1 MLRLKKYYKPYMKF
15 ILPAILFVLVVAWS
29 DLQLPD
35 YLSNIVNVGIQQ
47 KGVESG
53 APVVL
58 SESTYQRIGE
68 LYPDA
73 QAQLQQYY
81 ELVSPGSPQSVTL
94 ATDFPKAAEEAV
106 YALKPL
112 DDAQKLVV
120 EDLISK
126 PMVFIQSVHMI
137 QQDPERAK
145 LLLGENFPLDP
156 KLLSSGQ
163 DLLSLLSMMP
173 QAQRALLLDKVNQH
187 LTSLEGTILHQLTV
201 TAITSEYEALNA
213 DTGHFQTNYILRVG
227 AQMLA
232 VSLLGLVASI
242 VVSYLA
248 SISAANIARDLRSD
262 IFRKVTDFT
271 NAEFESFSTASLI
284 TRTTNDVDQVR
295 MAAFMLIR
303 MGVQAPLIGG
313 LGIVRALEKSPGMW
327 WTIALIVGVLMSVII
342 GLFMIVVPRFQR
354 IQTFI
359 DRLNLVMRENL
370 SGIMVVRAFNK
381 QRYEEQRFDVANK
394 DLTGNLLFIGRAL
407 SFLFPIM
414 NLIMMAGQVF
424 IIWIGAGIVA
434 QSKMQVGDLIAFMQ
448 YAMQIMFSF
457 MNLSMLFVFIPRA
470 GVSANRIA
478 DVLEKPVSIKDPA
491 VPVQFEQPVKGV
503 VEFHDVDFRYPDA
516 EEDMLHDVSFKAEPG
531 KVTAIIGST
540 GSGKSTLINLLPRF
554 FDVSKGKITIDNV
567 DIRDVPQAVLR
578 DQIGYAPQ
586 RGLLFSGTVATN
598 LLVAKPDATEE
609 EMRDAVTVAQAADFV
624 LESEE
629 GLNMPIAQG
638 GDNVSGGQRQRLSIA
653 RAIIKPRPVY
663 IFDDSFSALDFK
675 TDSALRRAL
684 RPRVADSTVLIIT
697 QRISTAKNS
706 DQIVVLD
713 NGRVVG
719 KGNHHDLMTSCETY
733 QEIASSQLSAE
744 ELA

>member
-15 ILPAILFVLVVAWS
+15 ILPAIFFVLVVAWS

-81 ELVSPGSPQSVTL
+81 ELVTPGSPQSVTL

-126 PMVFIQSVHMI
+126 PMVFIQSVHLI

>member
-1 MLRLKKYYKPYMKF
+1 M
-15 ILPAILFVLVVAWS
+15 
-29 DLQLPD
+29 
-35 YLSNIVNVGIQQ
+35 
-47 KGVESG
+47 
-53 APVVL
+53 
-58 SESTYQRIGE
+58 
-68 LYPDA
+68 
-73 QAQLQQYY
+73 
-81 ELVSPGSPQSVTL
+81 
-94 ATDFPKAAEEAV
+94 
-106 YALKPL
+106 
-112 DDAQKLVV
+112 V

-126 PMVFIQSVHMI
+126 PMVFIQSVRLI
-137 QQDPERAK
+137 QQDPERARQM
-145 LLLGENFPLDP
+145 LGENFPLDP
-156 KLLSSGQ
+156 NMISSGQ

-173 QAQRALLLDKVNQH
+173 QAQRAQVLENVNQH
-187 LTSLEGTILHQLTV
+187 LSSLEGTILHQITI
-201 TAITSEYEALNA
+201 TAINSEYSALGA
-213 DTGHFQTNYILRVG
+213 DTGRFQTNYILRIG

-232 VSLLGLVASI
+232 VSLLGLVASL

-248 SISAANIARDLRSD
+248 SLTAANIAKDLRSD
-262 IFRKVTDFT
+262 VFRKVTDFT

-295 MAAFMLIR
+295 MASFMLIR

-342 GLFMIVVPRFQR
+342 GLFMIVVPRFKR

-394 DLTGNLLFIGRAL
+394 DLTSNMLFIGRAM
-407 SFLFPIM
+407 SFMFPIM
-414 NLIMMAGQVF
+414 NLVMMAGQVF
-424 IIWIGAGIVA
+424 IIWVGAGIVA
-434 QSKMQVGDLIAFMQ
+434 QSNMQVGNLIAFMQ

-470 GVSANRIA
+470 GVSAGRIA
-478 DVLEKPVSIKDPA
+478 DVLEKPVSIVDPA
-491 VPVQFEQPVKGV
+491 QPVSFKQPVRGV
-503 VEFHDVDFRYPDA
+503 LEFHDVDFRYPDA
-516 EEDMLHDVSFKAEPG
+516 EEDILHDVSFKAEPG
-531 KVTAIIGST
+531 KVTSIIGST
-540 GSGKSTLINLLPRF
+540 GSGKSTMINLLPRF
-554 FDVSKGKITIDNV
+554 FDVNKGKITIDDI
-567 DIRDVPQAVLR
+567 DIRDVPQANLR

-598 LLVAKPDATEE
+598 LQVAKPDATEE
-609 EMRDAVTVAQAADFV
+609 EMREAVTIAQAADFV
-624 LESEE
+624 LNGED
-629 GLNMPIAQG
+629 GLNLPISQG

-653 RAIIKPRPVY
+653 RAIIKPRPIY

-684 RPRVADSTVLIIT
+684 RPHIANSTVLIIT
-697 QRISTAKNS
+697 QRVSTAKNS
-706 DQIVVLD
+706 DQIIVLD

-719 KGNHHDLMTSCETY
+719 KGNHQDLMTCCETY

>member
-126 PMVFIQSVHMI
+126 PMAFIQSVHMI

-173 QAQRALLLDKVNQH
+173 QAQRAQLLDKVNQH

-262 IFRKVTDFT
+262 IFRKVTDFS

-394 DLTGNLLFIGRAL
+394 DLTGNQLFIGRAL

-719 KGNHHDLMTSCETY
+719 KGNHHDLMTSCGTY

>member
-1 MLRLKKYYKPYMKF
+1 MLRLKKYYRPYIKL
-15 ILPAILFVLVVAWS
+15 ILPAILFVLIVAWS

-35 YLSNIVNVGIQQ
+35 YLSDIVNIGIQQ

-53 APVVL
+53 APAVL
-58 SESTYQRIGE
+58 STDTFQRIGE
-68 LYPDA
+68 LYPDEGSK
-73 QAQLQQYY
+73 LQQYY
-81 ELVSPGSPQSVTL
+81 ELISPGSAQSETL
-94 ATDFPKAAEEAV
+94 AADFPKAAEEAV
-106 YALKPL
+106 FALKPL
-112 DDAQKLVV
+112 DEEQKLVV

-126 PMVFIQSVHMI
+126 PMVFIQSVRMI
-137 QQDPERAK
+137 QQDPERATQM
-145 LLLGENFPLDP
+145 LGENFPLDP
-156 KLLSSGQ
+156 NMIGSGQ

-173 QAQRALLLDKVNQH
+173 QAQRAQMLDQVNQH
-187 LTSLEGTILHQLTV
+187 LSSLEGTILHQITI
-201 TAITSEYEALNA
+201 TAINSEYSALGA
-213 DTGHFQTNYILRVG
+213 DTGRFQTNYILRIG

-232 VSLLGLVASI
+232 VSLLSLVASL

-248 SISAANIARDLRSD
+248 SISAANVARDLRSD
-262 IFRKVTDFT
+262 VFRKVTDFT

-295 MAAFMLIR
+295 MASFMLIR
-303 MGVQAPLIGG
+303 MGVQAPLIGV

-327 WTIALIVGVLMSVII
+327 WTIALIVATLMTVIVT
-342 GLFMIVVPRFQR
+342 LFTIVVPRFKR

-359 DRLNLVMRENL
+359 DKLNLVMRENL

-381 QRYEEQRFDVANK
+381 QRYEEDRFDVANK
-394 DLTGNLLFIGRAL
+394 DLTSNMLFIGRAM
-407 SFLFPIM
+407 SFMFPIM
-414 NLIMMAGQVF
+414 NLVMMAGQVF
-424 IIWIGAGIVA
+424 IIWVGAGIVA
-434 QSKMQVGDLIAFMQ
+434 QSNMQVGNLIAFMQ

-478 DVLEKPVSIKDPA
+478 DVLEKPVSITDPA
-491 VPVQFEQPVKGV
+491 EPVAFEQPVRGV

-516 EEDMLHDVSFKAEPG
+516 EEDILHDVSFTAEPG

-554 FDVSKGKITIDNV
+554 FDVTKGKITIDDI
-567 DIRDVPQAVLR
+567 DIRDVPQATLR
-578 DQIGYAPQ
+578 EQIGYAPQ
-586 RGLLFSGTVATN
+586 KGLLFSGTVATN
-598 LLVAKPDATEE
+598 LQVAKPDATEE
-609 EMRDAVTVAQAADFV
+609 EMREAVTIAQAADFV
-624 LESEE
+624 LDGED

-653 RAIIKPRPVY
+653 RAIIKPRPIY

-684 RPRVADSTVLIIT
+684 KPCVAESTVLIIT
-697 QRISTAKNS
+697 QRVSTAKNS
-706 DQIVVLD
+706 DQVIVLD
-713 NGRVVG
+713 NGRAVG
-719 KGNHHDLMTSCETY
+719 KGSHQYLMTNCPTY

>member
-81 ELVSPGSPQSVTL
+81 ELVTPGSPQSVTL

>member
-15 ILPAILFVLVVAWS
+15 ILPAIFFVLVVAWS

-81 ELVSPGSPQSVTL
+81 ELVTPGSPQSVTL

-173 QAQRALLLDKVNQH
+173 QAQRAQLLDKVNQH

-713 NGRVVG
+713 KGRVVG
-719 KGNHHDLMTSCETY
+719 KGTHRDLMTSCETY

>member
-15 ILPAILFVLVVAWS
+15 ILPAIFFVLVVAWS

-173 QAQRALLLDKVNQH
+173 QAQRAQLLDKVNQH

-262 IFRKVTDFT
+262 IFRKVTDFS

>member
-81 ELVSPGSPQSVTL
+81 ELVTPGSPQSVTL

-598 LLVAKPDATEE
+598 LLVAKPDATED

>member
-1 MLRLKKYYKPYMKF
+1 MLRLKRYYKPYIKF

-35 YLSNIVNVGIQQ
+35 YLSDIVNIGIQQ
-47 KGVESG
+47 QGVESG

-58 SESTYQRIGE
+58 SESTFQNIAE
-68 LYPDA
+68 LYPDE

-81 ELVSPGSPQSVTL
+81 ELVAPGSPTSETL
-94 ATDFPKAAEEAV
+94 AADFPKAAEEAV

-112 DDAQKLVV
+112 DEEQKLVV

-126 PMVFIQSVHMI
+126 PMVFIQSVRLI
-137 QQDPERAK
+137 QQDPERARQM
-145 LLLGENFPLDP
+145 LGENFPLDP
-156 KLLSSGQ
+156 NMISSGL

-173 QAQRALLLDKVNQH
+173 QAQRVQLLENVNQH
-187 LTSLEGTILHQLTV
+187 LSSLEGTILHQISI
-201 TAITSEYEALNA
+201 TAINSEYSALGA
-213 DTGHFQTNYILRVG
+213 DTGRFQTNYILRIG

-232 VSLLGLVASI
+232 VSLLGLVASL

-248 SISAANIARDLRSD
+248 SISAANVARDLRSD
-262 IFRKVTDFT
+262 VFRKVTDFT

-295 MAAFMLIR
+295 MASFMLIR

-342 GLFMIVVPRFQR
+342 GLFVIVVPRFKR

-394 DLTGNLLFIGRAL
+394 DLTSNMLFIGRAM
-407 SFLFPIM
+407 SFMFPIM
-414 NLIMMAGQVF
+414 NLVMMAGQVF
-424 IIWIGAGIVA
+424 IIWVGAGIVA
-434 QSKMQVGDLIAFMQ
+434 QSNMQVGNLIAFMQ

-470 GVSANRIA
+470 GVSAGRIA
-478 DVLEKPVSIKDPA
+478 DVLEKPVSIADPA
-491 VPVQFEQPVKGV
+491 QPVAFEQPVRGV
-503 VEFHDVDFRYPDA
+503 LEFHDVDFRYPDA
-516 EEDMLHDVSFKAEPG
+516 QEDMLHDVSFKAEPG
-531 KVTAIIGST
+531 KVTSIIGST
-540 GSGKSTLINLLPRF
+540 GSGKSTMINLLPRF
-554 FDVSKGKITIDNV
+554 FDVSKGKITIDNI
-567 DIRDVPQAVLR
+567 DIRDVPQATLR

-598 LLVAKPDATEE
+598 LQVAKPDATEE
-609 EMRDAVTVAQAADFV
+609 EMREAVTIAQAADFV
-624 LESEE
+624 LNGED
-629 GLNMPIAQG
+629 GLNMPISQG

-653 RAIIKPRPVY
+653 RAIIKPRPIY

-675 TDSALRRAL
+675 TDSELRRAL
-684 RPRVADSTVLIIT
+684 RPHIANSTVLIIT
-697 QRISTAKNS
+697 QRVSTAKNS
-706 DQIVVLD
+706 DQIIVLD

-719 KGNHHDLMTSCETY
+719 KGNHQDLMTSCETY

>member
-1 MLRLKKYYKPYMKF
+1 MLRLKKYYKPYIKF

-35 YLSNIVNVGIQQ
+35 YLSDIVNIGIQQ

-58 SESTYQRIGE
+58 SESTFERIGE
-68 LYPDA
+68 LYPDE
-73 QAQLQQYY
+73 QAELQQYY
-81 ELVSPGSPQSVTL
+81 ELVSPGSPQSESL
-94 ATDFPKAAEEAV
+94 AADFPKAAEETV

-112 DDAQKLVV
+112 DEEQKLVV

-126 PMVFIQSVHMI
+126 PMVFIQSIRML
-137 QQDPERAK
+137 QEDPERAAQ
-145 LLLGENFPLDP
+145 LLGENFPLDP
-156 KLLSSGQ
+156 NMISSGQ
-163 DLLSLLSMMP
+163 DLLSLLSLMP
-173 QAQRALLLDKVNQH
+173 QAQRAQLLENVNQH
-187 LTSLEGTILHQLTV
+187 LSSLEGTILHQITV
-201 TAITSEYEALNA
+201 SAITNEYSALNA
-213 DTGHFQTNYILRVG
+213 DIGHFQTNYILRIG
-227 AQMLA
+227 AQMLV
-232 VSLLGLVASI
+232 VSLLSLVASL

-248 SISAANIARDLRSD
+248 SISSANVARDLRSD

-295 MAAFMLIR
+295 MASFMLIR

-327 WTIALIVGVLMSVII
+327 WTIALIVGVLMAVII
-342 GLFMIVVPRFQR
+342 GLFMIVVPRFKR

-359 DRLNLVMRENL
+359 DKLNLVMRENL
-370 SGIMVVRAFNK
+370 SGLMVVRAFNK
-381 QRYEEQRFDVANK
+381 QQYEEQRFDVANK
-394 DLTGNLLFIGRAL
+394 DLTSNMLFIGRAM
-407 SFLFPIM
+407 SFMFPIM
-414 NLIMMAGQVF
+414 NLTMMAGQVF

-478 DVLEKPVSIKDPA
+478 DVLEKPVSINDPA
-491 VPVQFEQPVKGV
+491 QPVAFEQPVKGT

-531 KVTAIIGST
+531 QVTAIIGST
-540 GSGKSTLINLLPRF
+540 GCGKSTLINLLPRF
-554 FDVSKGKITIDNV
+554 FDVTKGKITIDDI
-567 DIRDVPQAVLR
+567 DIRDVPQATLR
-578 DQIGYAPQ
+578 DQIGFAPQ

-598 LLVAKPDATEE
+598 LQVAKPDATEE
-609 EMRDAVTVAQAADFV
+609 EMREAVTIAQAADFV
-624 LESEE
+624 LDTEV

-638 GDNVSGGQRQRLSIA
+638 GDNVSGGQRQRISIA
-653 RAIIKPRPVY
+653 RAIIKPRPIY

-684 RPRVADSTVLIIT
+684 RPRVANSTVLIIT

-706 DQIVVLD
+706 DQIIVLD

-719 KGNHHDLMTSCETY
+719 KGNHQELMTSCETY
-733 QEIASSQLSAE
+733 QEIASSQLSVE

>member
-1 MLRLKKYYKPYMKF
+1 MLRLKKYYKPYIKL
-15 ILPAILFVLVVAWS
+15 ILPAILFVLIVAWS

-35 YLSNIVNVGIQQ
+35 YLSDIVNIGIQQ
-47 KGVESG
+47 QGVESG
-53 APVVL
+53 APLVL
-58 SESTYQRIGE
+58 SESTFQRIGE
-68 LYPDA
+68 LYPDE

-81 ELVSPGSPQSVTL
+81 ELVSPGSTQSESL
-94 ATDFPKAAEEAV
+94 AADFPKAATEVV

-112 DDAQKLVV
+112 DEAQKLVV
-120 EDLISK
+120 EDVISK
-126 PMVFIQSVHMI
+126 PMVFIQSVNLL

-145 LLLGENFPLDP
+145 QLLGDNFPLDP
-156 KLLSSGQ
+156 ALLSSGQ

-173 QAQRALLLDKVNQH
+173 QAQRAQILDKVNEH
-187 LTSLEGTILHQLTV
+187 FTSLEGTILHQLTISS
-201 TAITSEYEALNA
+201 ITSEYSALGA
-213 DTGHFQTNYILRVG
+213 DTGRLQTNYILRVG

-232 VSLLGLVASI
+232 VSLLGLVASLA
-242 VVSYLA
+242 VSYL
-248 SISAANIARDLRSD
+248 SSLIAANVARDLRSD
-262 IFRKVTDFT
+262 VFRKVTDFT

-295 MAAFMLIR
+295 MASFMLIR

-327 WTIALIVGVLMSVII
+327 WTIALVVGTLMSVII
-342 GLFMIVVPRFQR
+342 GLFIVVVPRFKR
-354 IQTFI
+354 IQGFI

-394 DLTGNLLFIGRAL
+394 DLTSNMLFIGRAM
-407 SFLFPIM
+407 SFMFPVM
-414 NLIMMAGQVF
+414 NLIMMAGQAFV
-424 IIWIGAGIVA
+424 IWIGAGIVA
-434 QSKMQVGDLIAFMQ
+434 QSRMQVGDLIAFMQ

-470 GVSANRIA
+470 GVSAGRIA
-478 DVLEKPVSIKDPA
+478 DVLEKPVSITDPA
-491 VPVQFEQPVKGV
+491 QPLSFEQPVKGV

-516 EEDMLHDVSFKAEPG
+516 DEDMLHDVSFRAEPG

-554 FDVSKGKITIDNV
+554 FDVNKGKITIDDI

-609 EMRDAVTVAQAADFV
+609 EMRKAVTIAQAADFV
-624 LESEE
+624 LEDKD

-684 RPRVADSTVLIIT
+684 RPHVANSTVLIIT

-706 DQIVVLD
+706 DWIVVLD
-713 NGRVVG
+713 KGRVVG
-719 KGNHHDLMTSCETY
+719 IGNHQDLMTSCETY

>member
-173 QAQRALLLDKVNQH
+173 QAQRAQLLDKVNQH

>member
-15 ILPAILFVLVVAWS
+15 ILPAIFFVLVVAWS

-145 LLLGENFPLDP
+145 LLLGESFPLDP

-503 VEFHDVDFRYPDA
+503 VEFQDVDFRYPDA

>member
-1 MLRLKKYYKPYMKF
+1 MLRLKKYYKPYLKF

-53 APVVL
+53 APTVL
-58 SESTYQRIGE
+58 SESTFQQIGK
-68 LYPDA
+68 LYPDE

-81 ELVSPGSPQSVTL
+81 DLVSPGSPQSEAL
-94 ATDFPKAAEEAV
+94 AVDFPKAAEEAV

-112 DDAQKLVV
+112 DKAQKLVV
-120 EDLISK
+120 EDLVAK
-126 PMVFIQSVHMI
+126 PMVFIESVHLI
-137 QQDPERAK
+137 QQDPERAAQ
-145 LLLGENFPLDP
+145 LLGENFPLDP

-173 QAQRALLLDKVNQH
+173 QTQRAQLLDKVNQH
-187 LTSLEGTILHQLTV
+187 LTSLEGTILHQLTIS
-201 TAITSEYEALNA
+201 AITSEYAALNA
-213 DTGHFQTNYILRVG
+213 NTDQFQTNYILRVG
-227 AQMLA
+227 AQMLV
-232 VSLLGLVASI
+232 VSLLSLVASI
-242 VVSYLA
+242 AVSYLA
-248 SISAANIARDLRSD
+248 SLSAANVAKDLRSD
-262 IFRKVTDFT
+262 LFRKVTDFT
-271 NAEFESFSTASLI
+271 NAEFENFSTASLI
-284 TRTTNDVDQVR
+284 TRTTNDADQVR
-295 MAAFMLIR
+295 MASFMLIR

-327 WTIALIVGVLMSVII
+327 WTIALIVGVLMAVII
-342 GLFMIVVPRFQR
+342 GLFLVVVPRFKL
-354 IQTFI
+354 IQSFI

-381 QRYEEQRFDVANK
+381 ERYEEKRFDVANK
-394 DLTGNLLFIGRAL
+394 DLTSNMLFIGRAM
-407 SFLFPIM
+407 SFIFPIM
-414 NLIMMAGQVF
+414 NLVMMAGQVF

-434 QSKMQVGDLIAFMQ
+434 QSRMQVGDLIAFMQ

-478 DVLEKPVSIKDPA
+478 DVLEKPVSITDPA
-491 VPVQFEQPVKGV
+491 VPATFEQPVRGV

-531 KVTAIIGST
+531 QVTAIIGST

-554 FDVSKGKITIDNV
+554 FDVSKGKITIDDI
-567 DIRDVPQAVLR
+567 DIRDLPQAVLR

-598 LLVAKPDATEE
+598 LQVAKPDATEE
-609 EMRDAVTVAQAADFV
+609 EMREAITIAQAADFV
-624 LESEE
+624 LEDKD

-653 RAIIKPRPVY
+653 RAIIKPRPIY

-684 RPRVADSTVLIIT
+684 RPQVAKSTLLIIT

-706 DQIVVLD
+706 DQIVVLE

-719 KGNHHDLMTSCETY
+719 KGKHHDLMNSCETY
-733 QEIASSQLSAE
+733 QEIANSQLSAE

>member
-1 MLRLKKYYKPYMKF
+1 MLRLKKYYKPYLKF

-53 APVVL
+53 APTVL
-58 SESTYQRIGE
+58 SESTFQQIGK
-68 LYPDA
+68 LYPDE

-81 ELVSPGSPQSVTL
+81 DLVLPGSPQSEALSV
-94 ATDFPKAAEEAV
+94 DFPKAAEEAV

-112 DDAQKLVV
+112 DKAQKLVV
-120 EDLISK
+120 EDLVAK
-126 PMVFIQSVHMI
+126 PMVFIQIVHMI
-137 QQDPERAK
+137 QQDPERAAQ
-145 LLLGENFPLDP
+145 LLGENFPLDP
-156 KLLSSGQ
+156 KLLGSGQ
-163 DLLSLLSMMP
+163 DLLSVLSMMP
-173 QAQRALLLDKVNQH
+173 QTQRAQLLDKVNQH

-201 TAITSEYEALNA
+201 SAITSEYAALNA
-213 DTGHFQTNYILRVG
+213 DTDRFQTNYILRVG
-227 AQMLA
+227 AQMLV
-232 VSLLGLVASI
+232 VSLLSLVASV

-248 SISAANIARDLRSD
+248 SLSAANVAKDLRSD

-271 NAEFESFSTASLI
+271 NAEFENFSTASLI
-284 TRTTNDVDQVR
+284 TRTTNDADQVR
-295 MAAFMLIR
+295 MASFMLIR

-327 WTIALIVGVLMSVII
+327 WTIALIVGVLMAVII
-342 GLFMIVVPRFQR
+342 GLFLVVVPRFKL
-354 IQTFI
+354 IQSFI

-381 QRYEEQRFDVANK
+381 ERYEEKRFDVANK
-394 DLTGNLLFIGRAL
+394 ELTSNMLFIGRAM
-407 SFLFPIM
+407 SFIFPIM
-414 NLIMMAGQVF
+414 NLVMMAGQVF

-478 DVLEKPVSIKDPA
+478 DVLEKPVSITDPA
-491 VPVQFEQPVKGV
+491 VPATFEQPVRGV

-531 KVTAIIGST
+531 QVTAIIGST

-554 FDVSKGKITIDNV
+554 FDVSKGKITIDDI
-567 DIRDVPQAVLR
+567 DIRDLPQAVLR

-598 LLVAKPDATEE
+598 LQVAKPDATEE
-609 EMRDAVTVAQAADFV
+609 EMREAITIAQAADFV
-624 LESEE
+624 LEDKD

-653 RAIIKPRPVY
+653 RAIIKPRPIY

-684 RPRVADSTVLIIT
+684 RPQVAKSTLLIIT

-706 DQIVVLD
+706 DQIVVLE

-719 KGNHHDLMTSCETY
+719 KGKHHDLMNSCETY

>member
-126 PMVFIQSVHMI
+126 PMAFIQSVHMI

-173 QAQRALLLDKVNQH
+173 QAQRAQLLDKVNQH

>member
-81 ELVSPGSPQSVTL
+81 ELVTPGSPQSVTL

-173 QAQRALLLDKVNQH
+173 QAQRAQLLDKVNQH

-503 VEFHDVDFRYPDA
+503 VEFHDVEFRYPDA

>member
-15 ILPAILFVLVVAWS
+15 ILPAIFFVLVVAWS

-173 QAQRALLLDKVNQH
+173 QAQRAQLLDKVNQH

-213 DTGHFQTNYILRVG
+213 DPGHFQTNYILRVG

>member
-1 MLRLKKYYKPYMKF
+1 MLRLKKYYRPYIKL

-35 YLSNIVNVGIQQ
+35 YLADIVNIGIQQ
-47 KGVESG
+47 QGVESG

-58 SESTYQRIGE
+58 SESTFQSIGE
-68 LYPDA
+68 LYPDE
-73 QAQLQQYY
+73 QAELLQYY
-81 ELVSPGSPQSVTL
+81 ELVSPGSPQSESL
-94 ATDFPKAAEEAV
+94 AVDFPKAAEEAV
-106 YALKPL
+106 FALKPL
-112 DDAQKLVV
+112 DEEQKFVV

-126 PMVFIQSVHMI
+126 PIVFIQSVRMI
-137 QQDPERAK
+137 QEDPERAAQM
-145 LLLGENFPLDP
+145 LGESFPLDP
-156 KLLSSGQ
+156 SLMSSGQ
-163 DLLSLLSMMP
+163 DLLVLLTMMP
-173 QAQRALLLDKVNQH
+173 QAQRTQLLEQVNQH
-187 LTSLEGTILHQLTV
+187 LSSLEGTILHQITI
-201 TAITSEYEALNA
+201 TAINSEYSALNA
-213 DTGHFQTNYILRVG
+213 DTGRFQTNYILRIG

-232 VSLLGLVASI
+232 VSLLGLIASL

-248 SISAANIARDLRSD
+248 SLSSAHVAQDLRSGV
-262 IFRKVTDFT
+262 FRKVTDFT

-295 MAAFMLIR
+295 MASFMLIR

-327 WTIALIVGVLMSVII
+327 WTIALIVGTLMVVIVTS
-342 GLFMIVVPRFQR
+342 FTIVVPRFKR

-359 DRLNLVMRENL
+359 DKLNLVMRENL

-381 QRYEEQRFDVANK
+381 QQYEEARFDVANK
-394 DLTGNLLFIGRAL
+394 DLTSNMLFIGRAM
-407 SFLFPIM
+407 SFIFPIM

-434 QSKMQVGDLIAFMQ
+434 QSNMQVGNLIAFMQ
-448 YAMQIMFSF
+448 YAMQIIFSF

-478 DVLEKPVSIKDPA
+478 DVLEKPVSINDP
-491 VPVQFEQPVKGV
+491 VEPVVLEQPVKGV

-516 EEDMLHDVSFKAEPG
+516 EEDILHDVSFKAEPG
-531 KVTAIIGST
+531 QVTAIIGST
-540 GSGKSTLINLLPRF
+540 GSGKSTMINLLPRF
-554 FDVSKGKITIDNV
+554 FDVTKGKITIDDV
-567 DIRDVPQAVLR
+567 DIRDLPQATLR

-586 RGLLFSGTVATN
+586 KGLLFSGTVASN
-598 LLVAKPDATEE
+598 LQVAKPDATEE
-609 EMRDAVTVAQAADFV
+609 EMREAIEIAQAADFV
-624 LESEE
+624 LDGED

-638 GDNVSGGQRQRLSIA
+638 GDNISGGQRQRLSIA
-653 RAIIKPRPVY
+653 RAIIKPRPIY

-675 TDSALRRAL
+675 TDSALRSAL
-684 RPRVADSTVLIIT
+684 RPRVANSTFIIIT
-697 QRISTAKNS
+697 QRVSTAKNS
-706 DQIVVLD
+706 DQVIVLD
-713 NGRVVG
+713 KGRAVG
-719 KGNHHDLMTSCETY
+719 KGSHQYLMTHCPTY

>member
-1 MLRLKKYYKPYMKF
+1 MLRLKRYYKPYIKF

-35 YLSNIVNVGIQQ
+35 YLSDIVNIGIQQ

-58 SESTYQRIGE
+58 SESTFDRIGE
-68 LYPDA
+68 LYPDE
-73 QAQLQQYY
+73 QAELQQYY
-81 ELVSPGSPQSVTL
+81 ELVSPGSAQSETL
-94 ATDFPKAAEEAV
+94 TADFPKAAEEAV

-112 DDAQKLVV
+112 DEEQKLVV

-126 PMVFIQSVHMI
+126 PMVFIQSMSLL

-145 LLLGENFPLDP
+145 QILGENFPLDP
-156 KLLSSGQ
+156 MLFSSGQ
-163 DLLSLLSMMP
+163 DLLSVLSMMP
-173 QAQRALLLDKVNQH
+173 QAQRAQLLDKVNQH
-187 LTSLEGTILHQLTV
+187 LATLEGTILHQITV
-201 TAITSEYEALNA
+201 SAVTSEYAALEA
-213 DTGHFQTNYILRVG
+213 DTGTFQTNYILRVG

-232 VSLLGLVASI
+232 VSLLGLVASL

-248 SISAANIARDLRSD
+248 SLTAANTAKDLRSD
-262 IFRKVTDFT
+262 VFRKVTDFT

-295 MAAFMLIR
+295 MASFMLIR
-303 MGVQAPLIGG
+303 MGVQAPFIGG

-327 WTIALIVGVLMSVII
+327 WTIALIVGVLMAVII
-342 GLFMIVVPRFQR
+342 GLFMIVVPRFKR

-394 DLTGNLLFIGRAL
+394 DLTSNMLFIGRAM
-407 SFLFPIM
+407 SFMFPIM
-414 NLIMMAGQVF
+414 NLVMMAGQVF
-424 IIWIGAGIVA
+424 IIWVGAGIVA
-434 QSKMQVGDLIAFMQ
+434 QSNMQVGNLIAFMQ

-470 GVSANRIA
+470 GVSAGRIA
-478 DVLEKPVSIKDPA
+478 DVLEKPVSITDPA
-491 VPVQFEQPVKGV
+491 VPVVFEQPVKGV

-531 KVTAIIGST
+531 KVTSIIGST

-554 FDVSKGKITIDNV
+554 FDVSKGKITIDNI
-567 DIRDVPQAVLR
+567 DIRDLPQAVLR

-598 LLVAKPDATEE
+598 LQVAKPDATEE
-609 EMRDAVTVAQAADFV
+609 EMREAVTIAQAADFV
-624 LESEE
+624 LNGED

-653 RAIIKPRPVY
+653 RAIIKPRPIY

-684 RPRVADSTVLIIT
+684 RPRVADSTILIIT

-706 DQIVVLD
+706 DQIIVLE

>member
-1 MLRLKKYYKPYMKF
+1 MLRLKKYYKPYIKF

-35 YLSNIVNVGIQQ
+35 YLSDIVNIGIQQ
-47 KGVESG
+47 KGVDSG

-58 SESTYQRIGE
+58 SESTFQRIGE
-68 LYPDA
+68 FYPDE
-73 QAQLQQYY
+73 QAELQQYY
-81 ELVSPGSPQSVTL
+81 ELVSPGSAQSVSL
-94 ATDFPKAAEEAV
+94 AADFPKAADEAV
-106 YALKPL
+106 YALKQL
-112 DDAQKLVV
+112 EEEQKLAV

-126 PMVFIQSVHMI
+126 PMVFIQSVSMI
-137 QQDPERAK
+137 QQDPERATQI
-145 LLLGENFPLDP
+145 LGENFPLDP
-156 KLLSSGQ
+156 TMISTGQ

-173 QAQRALLLDKVNQH
+173 QAQRAQVLEKVNSH
-187 LTSLEGTILHQLTV
+187 LSTLEGTILHQITIS
-201 TAITSEYEALNA
+201 AINSEYAALGA
-213 DTGHFQTNYILRVG
+213 DTGRFQTNYILRIG

-232 VSLLGLVASI
+232 VSLLGLIASLT
-242 VVSYLA
+242 VSYLA
-248 SISAANIARDLRSD
+248 SLSAAHVARDLRSD

-295 MAAFMLIR
+295 MASFMLIR

-313 LGIVRALEKSPGMW
+313 LGVVRALEKSPGMW
-327 WTIALIVGVLMSVII
+327 WTIALIVGVLMAVII
-342 GLFMIVVPRFQR
+342 GLFMIVVPRFKR

-359 DRLNLVMRENL
+359 DKLNLVMRENL

-394 DLTGNLLFIGRAL
+394 DLTSNMLFIGRAM
-407 SFLFPIM
+407 SFMFPIM
-414 NLIMMAGQVF
+414 NLVMMAGQVF
-424 IIWIGAGIVA
+424 IIWVGAGIVA
-434 QSKMQVGDLIAFMQ
+434 RSNMQVGNLIAFMQ

-478 DVLEKPVSIKDPA
+478 DVLEKPVSITDPA
-491 VPVQFEQPVKGV
+491 KPVAFEQPVRGV

-516 EEDMLHDVSFKAEPG
+516 EEDILHDVSFKAEPG

-554 FDVSKGKITIDNV
+554 FDVTKGKITIDDI
-567 DIRDVPQAVLR
+567 DIRDIPQATLR
-578 DQIGYAPQ
+578 EQIGYAPQ
-586 RGLLFSGTVATN
+586 KGLLFSGTVASN
-598 LLVAKPDATEE
+598 LQVAKPDATEE
-609 EMRDAVTVAQAADFV
+609 EMREAVTIAQAADFV
-624 LESEE
+624 LDGED

-653 RAIIKPRPVY
+653 RAIIKPRPIY

-675 TDSALRRAL
+675 TDSALRSAL
-684 RPRVADSTVLIIT
+684 KPHVANSTFIIIT
-697 QRISTAKNS
+697 QRVSTAKNS
-706 DQIVVLD
+706 DQVIVLD
-713 NGRVVG
+713 NGRAVG
-719 KGNHHDLMTSCETY
+719 KGSHQYLMTNCPTY

>member
-145 LLLGENFPLDP
+145 LLLGESFPLDP

>member
-15 ILPAILFVLVVAWS
+15 ILPAIFFVLVVAWS

-112 DDAQKLVV
+112 DDAQKLVL

-173 QAQRALLLDKVNQH
+173 QAQRAQLLDKVNQH

-598 LLVAKPDATEE
+598 LLVAKPDATED